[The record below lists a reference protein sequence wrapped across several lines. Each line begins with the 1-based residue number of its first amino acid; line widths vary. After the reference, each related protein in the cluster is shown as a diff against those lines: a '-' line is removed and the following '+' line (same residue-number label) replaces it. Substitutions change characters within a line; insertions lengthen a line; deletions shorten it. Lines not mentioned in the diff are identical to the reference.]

1 MGMIAKA
8 TAVCIA
14 FALSATVGVG
24 PAFAQKKYD
33 PGASD
38 TEIKLGQTMPY
49 SGPMSGFI
57 TLAKA
62 EIAYFDMINA
72 QGGVNGRKIKLIS
85 LDDGFSPPKTVEQ
98 TRKLVED
105 DQVLA
110 ISGSLGTATNASVQ
124 KYLNAKKVPQLFLAS
139 GAGRWNDPKN
149 FPYSMTLTP
158 IYTAE
163 AAIYAAYVLKEVKDP
178 RVAIL
183 SQNDDF
189 GRDFIK
195 GFKDRLGDKA
205 SMVVREVT
213 YEITDATIDS
223 QIIDLASTKANVFLN
238 ISTPKFAVQA
248 IRKASELGWKPL
260 QFIDNPAASVAIVMR
275 PAGIEAAKGIVSA
288 AFVKDPTD
296 PQYKD
301 DPEFQAWV
309 AWMKKYFPSGS
320 LDDIQNVV
328 GYVQGQAMVQVLK
341 QCGDTLTR
349 ENVMKQAANLKEFH
363 PAMLLKGINM
373 DTGPDDYQPMEE
385 MLLQRFNGERFEVF
399 GELLSARAKKK

>member
-8 TAVCIA
+8 TAVCVA
-14 FALSATVGVG
+14 FALSVG

-49 SGPMSGFI
+49 SGPLSGFI

-62 EIAYFDMINA
+62 ELAYFDMVNA
-72 QGGVNGRKIKLIS
+72 EGGVNGRKIRLIS

-110 ISGSLGTATNASVQ
+110 MSGSLGTSTNAAVQ
-124 KYLNAKKVPQLFLAS
+124 KYLNQKKVPQLFLAS
-139 GAGRWNDPKN
+139 GAARWNDPKN
-149 FPYSMTLTP
+149 FPYTMTLTP

-163 AAIYAAYVLKEVKDP
+163 DSIYGAYVLKEVKDP
-178 RVAIL
+178 RVAVL
-183 SQNDDF
+183 YQNDDF
-189 GRDFIK
+189 GKDFIK
-195 GFKDRLGDKA
+195 GFSERLGAKA
-205 SMVVREVT
+205 KDIIVRTVSYEVT
-213 YEITDATIDS
+213 DPTVDS
-223 QIIDLASTKANVFLN
+223 QVIDIASTKANVFLN

-248 IRKASELGWKPL
+248 IRKAHELGWKPL
-260 QFIDNPAASVAIVMR
+260 QFVDNPAASVAIVMR
-275 PAGIEAAKGIVSA
+275 PAGVEAAKGIVSA

-301 DPEFQAWV
+301 DPEFAAWV
-309 AWMKKYFPSGS
+309 AWMKKYYPAGS
-320 LDDIQNVV
+320 LEDPQNVV
-328 GYVQGQAMVQVLK
+328 GYIQAQAMVQVLK
-341 QCGDTLTR
+341 QCGDNLTR
-349 ENVMKQAANLKEFH
+349 ENVMRQAANLKDFH

-373 DTGPDDYQPMEE
+373 DTSPDDYQPMEE
-385 MLLQRFNGERFEVF
+385 MLLQRFTGERFEVF
-399 GELLSARAKKK
+399 GELLSAKVTK

>member
-8 TAVCIA
+8 TAACVA
-14 FALSATVGVG
+14 FAFGVSA
-24 PAFAQKKYD
+24 AYAQKKYD

-49 SGPMSGFI
+49 SGPLSGFI

-62 EIAYFDMINA
+62 ELAYFDMVNA
-72 QGGVNGRKIKLIS
+72 QGGVNGRRIRLIS
-85 LDDGFSPPKTVEQ
+85 VDDGYSPPKTVEQ
-98 TRKLVED
+98 TRKLVEE

-110 ISGSLGTATNASVQ
+110 ISGSLGTPTNAAVQ
-124 KYLNAKKVPQLFLAS
+124 KYLNTKKVPQLFLAS
-139 GAGRWNDPKN
+139 GASRWNDPKN
-149 FPYSMTLTP
+149 FPYTMTLTP
-158 IYTAE
+158 IYQAE
-163 AAIYAAYVLKEVKDP
+163 AAIYAAYVLNEVKEP

-195 GFKDRLGDKA
+195 GFKDRLGTRA
-205 SMVVREVT
+205 SIIVREVT
-213 YEITDATIDS
+213 YEVTDATVDS
-223 QIIDLASTKANVFLN
+223 QIIDLAGTKANVFLN

-248 IRKASELGWKPL
+248 IRKAHELGWKPL
-260 QFIDNPAASVAIVMR
+260 QFVDNPAASIGIVMR
-275 PAGIEAAKGIVSA
+275 PAGIEASKGIISA

-301 DPEFQAWV
+301 DPEFKAWV

-320 LDDIQNVV
+320 LEDPQNVV
-328 GYVQGQAMVQVLK
+328 GYVQAQAMVQVLK
-341 QCGDTLTR
+341 QCGDLLTR
-349 ENVMKQAANLKEFH
+349 ENVMKQAANLKQFH

-373 DTGPDDYQPMEE
+373 DTSPDDYQPMEE
-385 MLLQRFNGERFEVF
+385 MLLQRFTGERFEVF
-399 GELLSARAKKK
+399 GELLSARVTKK

>member
-8 TAVCIA
+8 TAICVA
-14 FALSATVGVG
+14 FALSVS

-49 SGPMSGFI
+49 SGPLSGFI

-62 EIAYFDMINA
+62 ELAYFDMINA
-72 QGGVNGRKIKLIS
+72 EGGVNGRKIRLIS

-110 ISGSLGTATNASVQ
+110 ISGSLGTSTNAAVQ
-124 KYLNAKKVPQLFLAS
+124 KYLNQKKVPQLFLAT
-139 GAGRWNDPKN
+139 GAARWNDPKN
-149 FPYSMTLTP
+149 FPYTMTLTP

-163 AAIYAAYVLKEVKDP
+163 ASIYGAYVLKEVKEP
-178 RVAIL
+178 RVAVL
-183 SQNDDF
+183 YQNDDF
-189 GRDFIK
+189 GKDFVK
-195 GFKDRLGDKA
+195 GFSERLGAKA
-205 SMVVREVT
+205 KDIIVRTVSYEVT
-213 YEITDATIDS
+213 DPTVDS
-223 QIIDLASTKANVFLN
+223 QVIDLASTKANVFLN

-248 IRKASELGWKPL
+248 IRKAHELGWKPL
-260 QFIDNPAASVAIVMR
+260 QFIDNPAASIGIVMR
-275 PAGIEAAKGIVSA
+275 PAGIEASKGIISA

-301 DPEFQAWV
+301 DPEFKAWV

-320 LDDIQNVV
+320 LEDPQNVV

-341 QCGDTLTR
+341 QCGDVLTR
-349 ENVMKQAANLKEFH
+349 ENVMKQAANLKQFH

-373 DTGPDDYQPMEE
+373 DTSPDDYQPMEE
-385 MLLQRFNGERFEVF
+385 MLLQRFTGERFEVF
-399 GELLSARAKKK
+399 GELLSARVTKK

>member
-8 TAVCIA
+8 TAVCVA
-14 FALSATVGVG
+14 FALSVG

-49 SGPMSGFI
+49 SGPLSGFI

-62 EIAYFDMINA
+62 ELAYFDMINA
-72 QGGVNGRKIKLIS
+72 EGGVNGRKIRLIS

-110 ISGSLGTATNASVQ
+110 MSGSLGTSTNAAVQ
-124 KYLNAKKVPQLFLAS
+124 KYLNQKKVPQLFLAS
-139 GAGRWNDPKN
+139 GAARWNDPKN
-149 FPYSMTLTP
+149 FPYTMTLTP

-163 AAIYAAYVLKEVKDP
+163 ASIYAAYVLKEVKDP
-178 RVAIL
+178 KVAVL
-183 SQNDDF
+183 YQNDDF
-189 GRDFIK
+189 GKDFIK
-195 GFKDRLGDKA
+195 GFSERLGAKA
-205 SMVVREVT
+205 KDIIVRTVSYEVT
-213 YEITDATIDS
+213 DPTVDS
-223 QIIDLASTKANVFLN
+223 QVIDLASTKANVFLN

-248 IRKASELGWKPL
+248 IRKAHELGWKPL
-260 QFIDNPAASVAIVMR
+260 QFIDNPAASIGIVMR
-275 PAGIEAAKGIVSA
+275 PAGIEASKGIISA

-301 DPEFQAWV
+301 DPEFIAWT

-320 LDDIQNVV
+320 LEDPQNVV
-328 GYVQGQAMVQVLK
+328 GYVQAQAMVQVLK

-349 ENVMKQAANLKEFH
+349 ENVMKQAANLKQFH

-373 DTGPDDYQPMEE
+373 TTAPDDYEPMEE

-399 GELLSARAKKK
+399 GELLSARVKK

>member
-8 TAVCIA
+8 TAICVA
-14 FALSATVGVG
+14 FALSVS

-49 SGPMSGFI
+49 SGPLSGFI

-62 EIAYFDMINA
+62 ELAYFDMINA
-72 QGGVNGRKIKLIS
+72 EGGVNGRKIRLIS

-110 ISGSLGTATNASVQ
+110 ISGSLGTSTNAAVQ
-124 KYLNAKKVPQLFLAS
+124 KYLNQKKVPQLFLAT
-139 GAGRWNDPKN
+139 GAARWNDPKN
-149 FPYSMTLTP
+149 FPYTMTLTP

-163 AAIYAAYVLKEVKDP
+163 ASIYGAYVLKEVKDP
-178 RVAIL
+178 RVAVL
-183 SQNDDF
+183 YQNDDF
-189 GRDFIK
+189 GKDFIK
-195 GFKDRLGDKA
+195 GFSERLGAKA
-205 SMVVREVT
+205 KDIIVRTVSYEVT
-213 YEITDATIDS
+213 DPTVDS
-223 QIIDLASTKANVFLN
+223 QVIDLASTKANVFLN

-248 IRKASELGWKPL
+248 IRKAHELGWKPL
-260 QFIDNPAASVAIVMR
+260 QFIDNPAASIGIVMR
-275 PAGIEAAKGIVSA
+275 PAGIEASKGIISA

-301 DPEFQAWV
+301 DPEFKAWV

-320 LDDIQNVV
+320 LEDPQNVV

-341 QCGDTLTR
+341 QCGDVLTR
-349 ENVMKQAANLKEFH
+349 ENVMKQAANLKQFH

-373 DTGPDDYQPMEE
+373 DTSPDDYQPMEE

-399 GELLSARAKKK
+399 GELLSARVTKK